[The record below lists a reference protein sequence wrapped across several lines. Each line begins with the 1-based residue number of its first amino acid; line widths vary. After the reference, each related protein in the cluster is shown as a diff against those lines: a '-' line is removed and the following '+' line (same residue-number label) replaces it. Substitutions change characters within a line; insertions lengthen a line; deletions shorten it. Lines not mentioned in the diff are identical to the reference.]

1 MSPVLKDHIQ
11 KFVSITGEEAQAIA
25 ASFQTIH
32 LKKKQNILEEGQL
45 CRQHYFVEKGI
56 VRMFYVN
63 EKGVE
68 HTTQFALEGWWI
80 TDLMS
85 FQNRQPTGFYIQAV
99 EAATL
104 LAIDFDAQETLLKQY
119 PVMERYFRIIF
130 QKVYA
135 ANQLRI
141 KYLYDYSSEEMYD
154 QFARQN
160 PAFVQRIPQYLLAS
174 FLGFT
179 PEYLSELRR
188 KKLS

>member
-11 KFVSITGEEAQAIA
+11 KFVPVTEEEIQHIA
-25 ASFQTIH
+25 SFFQTIH
-32 LKKKQNILEEGQL
+32 FKKKQNLLEEGQL
-45 CRQHYFVEKGI
+45 CRQHYFVEKGV

-80 TDLMS
+80 TDLMA
-85 FQNRQPTGFYIQAV
+85 FQNRLPAGFSIQAV
-99 EAATL
+99 QAATVLAIGCDEQEIL
-104 LAIDFDAQETLLKQY
+104 LAQY
-119 PVMERYFRIIF
+119 PAMEKYFRIIF
-130 QKVYA
+130 QKAYA

-141 KYLYDYSSEEMYD
+141 KYIYNFTSEEMYD
-154 QFARQN
+154 LFAEQN

-174 FLGFT
+174 YLGFT